1 MSEQKIYAGSGKVI
15 NTSFGQMT
23 KISFSRSDLQKLIE
37 YCDSVG
43 NGWVNLDLKEKKDK
57 IEGKPTH
64 YCEVNQYKGT
74 GTGSGTAQ
82 TPKAMNQDPV
92 NTFAVSNSDDGGLPF

>member
-1 MSEQKIYAGSGKVI
+1 MSEQTKIFAGSGKVI
-15 NTSFGQMT
+15 QTQYGQMT
-23 KISFSRSDLQKLIE
+23 KLSFSRSDLQKLMD
-37 YCDSVG
+37 YCDSDG
-43 NGWVNLDLKEKKDK
+43 NGWVNLDLKEKKEK

-74 GTGSGTAQ
+74 GTGQ

>member
-23 KISFSRSDLQKLIE
+23 KLSFSRSDLQKLME

-43 NGWVNLDLKEKKDK
+43 NGWVNLDLKEKKEK
-57 IEGKPTH
+57 IDGKPTH
-64 YCEVNQYKGT
+64 YCEVNQYKG
-74 GTGSGTAQ
+74 SGAPQ
-82 TPKAMNQDPV
+82 TPRAMNQAPA
-92 NTFAVSNSDDGGLPF
+92 NTFSTSDSSGDTLPF

>member
-23 KISFSRSDLQKLIE
+23 KLSFSRSDLQKLME

-43 NGWVNLDLKEKKDK
+43 NGWVNLDLKEKKEK

-64 YCEVNQYKGT
+64 YCEVNQYKG
-74 GTGSGTAQ
+74 AVAPQ
-82 TPKAMNQDPV
+82 TPRAMNQARGNPFDQSGPED
-92 NTFAVSNSDDGGLPF
+92 TLPF